1 MSVKILHFADAHI
14 DRRSGG
20 KTDTET
26 GLPVRVVDF
35 LKSLDTI
42 VDTAIDEGV
51 QLVLF
56 AGDAYKSPMPA
67 PTFVREWDKR
77 LRRLAD
83 AHIPVLLIEGNH
95 DRTPAYKKAGALQE
109 LGTFDIPY
117 IHLAK
122 QVELWTPEMLDGVPI
137 QVLTVPWIS
146 KSAMIAHEAAAE
158 DLKGLTQ
165 TESALKME
173 AALEARVE
181 RELANVNK
189 NLPVVLLA
197 HYGVRGARYASG
209 QEVAYSEEVTLSKGL
224 VTRSDFAYSALGHIH
239 KYQDLNE
246 GAQPPAVYSG
256 SIEHVDYGE
265 AKEKKGF
272 IIAEVDR
279 GGTEYEFRKLD
290 TRPMYNLVYEYEDGS
305 GEEMTR
311 DLLELLPEPELAREA
326 LVKLTVKYPHEM
338 ESAIDER
345 ALREK
350 VKGAAEFRLLRK
362 PEYANR
368 IRVAGETIA
377 GMTPQSLLERYCE
390 VYKMNNYEKLS
401 KLADEIFNSANDV
414 TTEG

>member
-35 LKSLDTI
+35 LKSLDAI
-42 VDTAIDEGV
+42 VDTAVNEGV

-67 PTFVREWDKR
+67 PTFAREFDKR

-83 AHIPVLLIEGNH
+83 ARIPVLLIEGNH

-146 KSAMIAHEAAAE
+146 KSALIAHEAE
-158 DLKGLTQ
+158 PDSLKGLTQ

-181 RELANVNK
+181 RELDDAVE

-197 HYGVRGARYASG
+197 HYAVRGARYASG
-209 QEVAYSEEVTLSKGL
+209 QEAAYSEEVTLGKGL
-224 VTRSDFAYSALGHIH
+224 VTNPKFAYTALGHIH
-239 KYQDLNE
+239 KFQDLNE
-246 GAQPPAVYSG
+246 GEQPPAVYSG

-279 GGTEYEFRKLD
+279 GRTEYEFRKLD
-290 TRPMYNLVYEYEDGS
+290 TRPMYNLVYEFEDGS
-305 GEEMTR
+305 GEEMQQALS
-311 DLLELLPEPELAREA
+311 DLLPEPDRAADA
-326 LVKLTVKYPHEM
+326 LIKLTVKYPHEM

-390 VYKMNNYEKLS
+390 VYKMTNYEKLA

-414 TTEG
+414 AAEG

>member
-1 MSVKILHFADAHI
+1 M
-14 DRRSGG
+14 
-20 KTDTET
+20 
-26 GLPVRVVDF
+26 
-35 LKSLDTI
+35 
-42 VDTAIDEGV
+42 
-51 QLVLF
+51 
-56 AGDAYKSPMPA
+56 
-67 PTFVREWDKR
+67 
-77 LRRLAD
+77 
-83 AHIPVLLIEGNH
+83 LLIEGNH

-173 AALEARVE
+173 TALEARVE
-181 RELANVNK
+181 RELRNVNK

-239 KYQDLNE
+239 KYQDLNKD
-246 GAQPPAVYSG
+246 AQPPAVYSG

-272 IIAEVDR
+272 VIAEVDNGR
-279 GGTEYEFRKLD
+279 TEYEFRKLD

-311 DLLELLPEPELAREA
+311 DLLDLLPEPELAREA